1 MPLALFLIKS
11 MCYRHLGKLVW
22 KLLCLLKTNG
32 EMIMLEL
39 IFILVF
45 AATLLVT
52 GITMVTVFA
61 ATGIALVVMFLLG
74 MVGAVLKLL
83 PWLIVIALGVWFFK
97 NYVAQPRYK

>member
-1 MPLALFLIKS
+1 
-11 MCYRHLGKLVW
+11 
-22 KLLCLLKTNG
+22 
-32 EMIMLEL
+32 MLEL

-45 AATLLVT
+45 TATLLVT

-83 PWLIVIALGVWFFK
+83 PWLIVIALGIWFLK
-97 NYVAQPRYK
+97 TSSLSPVISNGL

>member
-1 MPLALFLIKS
+1 
-11 MCYRHLGKLVW
+11 
-22 KLLCLLKTNG
+22 
-32 EMIMLEL
+32 MLEL

-45 AATLLVT
+45 TATLLVT

-83 PWLIVIALGVWFFK
+83 PWLIVIALGICFFK
-97 NYVAQPRYK
+97 NFVAQPRYK